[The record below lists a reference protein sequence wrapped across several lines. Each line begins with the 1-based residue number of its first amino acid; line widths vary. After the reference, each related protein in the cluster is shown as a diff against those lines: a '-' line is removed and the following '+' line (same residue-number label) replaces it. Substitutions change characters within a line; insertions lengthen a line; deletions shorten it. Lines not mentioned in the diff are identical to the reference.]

1 MKDEYIYTTTNI
13 DIVTVSHW
21 YMRVRR
27 VEIKV
32 FKKVLFDNV
41 STLIG
46 YFGPVNTIYC

>member
-1 MKDEYIYTTTNI
+1 MYLKSSESAEEAA
-13 DIVTVSHW
+13 VTQW
-21 YMRVRR
+21 YKRVRR
-27 VEIKV
+27 VKIKV